1 MKENKNDDNKTTL
14 PITDMEQNIG
24 NERMAKEKAKG
35 LDTRVNIYVRSY
47 RKAKHDPDGISAKA
61 AIDGLVKAG
70 ILSDDS
76 TNEVKKVTFESV
88 KCKSHEEERTEIHI
102 DFNNEDLQIV
112 EIEK

>member
-1 MKENKNDDNKTTL
+1 MNDNNKTAL
-14 PITDMEQNIG
+14 PVANMEQNTS
-24 NERMAKEKAKG
+24 NECMGKEKTKG

-70 ILSDDS
+70 ILNDDS

-102 DFNNEDLQIV
+102 DFDSLET
-112 EIEK
+112 